1 MAGLYV
7 SDLDGTLLRNDAGL
21 SDFTRTELNRLID
34 EGLAFTVAS
43 ARSVVTIREVLEGLR
58 VRLPVIELNGAF
70 VSDFATGEH
79 LIINAIEEERA
90 PELHE
95 DIRAHGCA
103 PILSCYDG
111 HADRV
116 YYDRPR
122 NDGMAG
128 YIRNRSEARDPR
140 LRQVADLT
148 DAFRDRVVCMTVID
162 SADVLR
168 DLEATIAEK
177 YDGDVVTHLFEE
189 YYNQG
194 WHWMTIHGRE
204 ASKERAVRAMA
215 RYQGLEDGPLVVFG
229 DQENDLCM
237 FDVADW
243 AVAVENAHPA
253 LKARADEVIGSNQ
266 SDSVVRFL
274 VGEADSGRTKRDVAA
289 TRAAK
294 DPIPGSP

>member
-1 MAGLYV
+1 MAALYV
-7 SDLDGTLLRNDAGL
+7 SDLDGTLLRNDAGV

-79 LIINAIEEERA
+79 LIVNAIEAEQA

-95 DIRAHGCA
+95 DVRAHGCA

-122 NDGMAG
+122 NGGMAG
-128 YIRNRSEARDPR
+128 YIRNRTEARDPR

-148 DAFRDRVVCMTVID
+148 EAFRDRVVCMTVID
-162 SADVLR
+162 SASVLR
-168 DLEATIAEK
+168 ELKAAIAEK

-204 ASKERAVRAMA
+204 ASKDRAVRAVA
-215 RYQGLEDGPLVVFG
+215 RHCGLEDRPLVVFG

-237 FDVADW
+237 FEIADW
-243 AVAVENAHPA
+243 CVAVENAHPA
-253 LKARADEVIGSNQ
+253 LKSRADEIIGANE

-274 VGEADSGRTKRDVAA
+274 LDEVGSGRTKRSAGTTRVANDA
-289 TRAAK
+289 TPRV
-294 DPIPGSP
+294 P